1 MKILLIDEAALKL
14 RKTKRSIRALILRRA
29 IPFRKCGGRI
39 VFLDDELERWVKE
52 SPGKKLEE
60 L

>member
-1 MKILLIDEAALKL
+1 MAESSVLDGLDRGTIRSMKILLI
-14 RKTKRSIRALILRRA
+14 
-29 IPFRKCGGRI
+29 
-39 VFLDDELERWVKE
+39 DELERWVKE

>member
-1 MKILLIDEAALKL
+1 MKILLI
-14 RKTKRSIRALILRRA
+14 
-29 IPFRKCGGRI
+29 
-39 VFLDDELERWVKE
+39 DELERWVKE